1 MGRLGTC
8 VIFIYELDGH
18 ALWSLISSQGQH
30 AATFGECEFSA
41 GSFSIGPHRGRR
53 RKPTRYS
60 RGRGTVVVRR
70 KEQSR
75 ALGREFRGQGKG
87 WDSKTQPLLY
97 TVPEVWTSSRNLQAK
112 KFVLPEFDWIS
123 QFSVYWKIRFYRLKT
138 WENSFCHL
146 GEDTSS
152 WFWSYFRAGTS
163 HGWFSR
169 QWLTSGD
176 LLQP

>member
-1 MGRLGTC
+1 MC
-8 VIFIYELDGH
+8 NIY
-18 ALWSLISSQGQH
+18 LWIRRSCTVKSYFLTRTACSHLWRVWILRRQFLNRSPQRPEKETNMLFQRQGYSG
-30 AATFGECEFSA
+30 GEE
-41 GSFSIGPHRGRR
+41 
-53 RKPTRYS
+53 
-60 RGRGTVVVRR
+60 
-70 KEQSR
+70 ER
-75 ALGREFRGQGKG
+75 AVPGVGQGVQG
-87 WDSKTQPLLY
+87 AGERGGSLLY